1 LDALCSLRGATKYF
15 DIFEHFFKGKTPSHV
30 SIQNW
35 MLQYGLYEL
44 SLPVENRNDWVYI
57 LDHTIEFGT
66 QKCLLI
72 LGITLEKLRHS
83 GVALTHRDMRV
94 LKMDIQNKSNAEK
107 VENALDKLITVTGTP
122 SQIISDHGADLKKGI
137 ENICAKYPG
146 IRYTYD
152 ITHKCAILL
161 KHYLKDDVR
170 WKDFVQK
177 YAHTKR
183 KTVHTKFAFLAPP
196 KPKDKARWLNLDLYV
211 RWAEKIILFRENI
224 YSKMGESQKDK
235 TKFIAEFD
243 ILFDWIYDFKTDLH
257 VWRNILCTLDIAK
270 EEVKNRGLKHD
281 TAELFKNKVRQ
292 LNIKSTKLNSISKD
306 IYNFLEQQTDE
317 IAKNEVYLGTSDIIE
332 SIFGKYKSF
341 SAKTPIRDI
350 GKTIL
355 TIPVFTGELSYEKL
369 AEAFAT
375 VKMKNVTDWIK
386 NNIGTSLFAKRVEA
400 YRLPLK
406 I

>member
-1 LDALCSLRGATKYF
+1 
-15 DIFEHFFKGKTPSHV
+15 
-30 SIQNW
+30 

-44 SLPVENRNDWVYI
+44 SAPVEKRNDWIYI

-72 LGITLEKLRHS
+72 LGVTLEHLNKSHINL
-83 GVALTHRDMRV
+83 GHRDVRV

-107 VENALDKLITVTGTP
+107 VENALDKLITVTGIP
-122 SQIISDHGADLKKGI
+122 AQVISDHGTDLKRGI
-137 ENICAKYPG
+137 ENICGKYPG

-161 KHYLKDDVR
+161 KHYLKNDEK

-183 KTVHTKFAFLAPP
+183 KTVHTKFAFLTPP

-224 YSKMGESQKDK
+224 YSKMGKSQKDK

-243 ILFDWIYDFKTDLH
+243 VLFDWIYDFKTDLH

-270 EEVKNRGLKHD
+270 EEVKNKGLKHD